1 MPNDAIKTTAPVVHL
16 IRRFKAPRERVFRAW
31 TDPQRLALWWGPEG
45 RTAPVVEL
53 DVRAGGRWRACMRSP
68 EGDEAWVRGEYRE
81 VDPPNRLVFTWAWE
95 DADAPSGGSEQE
107 TLVELDFVDM
117 GDETE
122 IRLTHLGF
130 ETAEQC
136 ELHNEGWTSSLE
148 CLTDH
153 LAAN

>member
-1 MPNDAIKTTAPVVHL
+1 MPNEAIGATMPTVHL
-16 IRRFKAPRERVFRAW
+16 IRRFKAPRDRVFRAW
-31 TDPQRLALWWGPEG
+31 TDPQRLARWWGPEG

-53 DVRAGGRWRACMRSP
+53 DVRAGGRWRTSMRSP
-68 EGDEAWVRGEYRE
+68 EGDEVWVRGEYRE

-95 DADAPSGGSEQE
+95 ENSVPGHE
-107 TLVELDFVDM
+107 TLVEIDFADL
-117 GDETE
+117 GDQTE